1 MAAGRAVSTGG
12 ASSPAAALETEA
24 FEFEVAAFDA
34 PRTANGAD
42 VAFAFA
48 SEKEDGDP
56 DSGRFFTGPSF
67 KAAAA
72 TSASAAA
79 AMLDV
84 FLGLLLAGATSD
96 LVGSMAS
103 SLCLAHKFPILLH
116 GTATR

>member
-1 MAAGRAVSTGG
+1 
-12 ASSPAAALETEA
+12 LETEA
-24 FEFEVAAFDA
+24 FELEVAAFDA

-56 DSGRFFTGPSF
+56 DSGRFFAGPSF

-84 FLGLLLAGATSD
+84 FLGLLAGATSD

-103 SLCLAHKFPILLH
+103 SLSLAHKFPILLH